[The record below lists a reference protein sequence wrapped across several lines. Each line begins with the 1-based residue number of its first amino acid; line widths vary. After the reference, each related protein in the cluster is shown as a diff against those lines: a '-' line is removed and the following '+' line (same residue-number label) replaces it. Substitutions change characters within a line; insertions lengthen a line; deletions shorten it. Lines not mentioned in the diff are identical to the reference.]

1 LVSFS
6 PTTRRRRSGSGRIIL
21 ILILI
26 IHNHIMSSKLVKQS
40 LKRAKEGRGT
50 FASSSEQDK
59 IRKHKLKKRKKSLKE
74 KREKVKA
81 EEQRKL
87 ELMGETV
94 DEKALMARKRRH
106 LAYFAIGLNDSGRV
120 GELEKF
126 LGKNGGKKKGQRE
139 DDDEDDDDAGDD
151 WDVKDL
157 FANAKKS

>member
-1 LVSFS
+1 
-6 PTTRRRRSGSGRIIL
+6 
-21 ILILI
+21 
-26 IHNHIMSSKLVKQS
+26 MSSKLVKQS

-50 FASSSEQDK
+50 FASSSSEQNK

-126 LGKNGGKKKGQRE
+126 LGKNGGKKKGKRE
-139 DDDEDDDDAGDD
+139 DDEDDDDDAGDD

>member
-1 LVSFS
+1 
-6 PTTRRRRSGSGRIIL
+6 
-21 ILILI
+21 
-26 IHNHIMSSKLVKQS
+26 M
-40 LKRAKEGRGT
+40 
-50 FASSSEQDK
+50 
-59 IRKHKLKKRKKSLKE
+59 
-74 KREKVKA
+74 KA

-87 ELMGETV
+87 ELMGEMV

-126 LGKNGGKKKGQRE
+126 LGKNGGKKKGKRE
-139 DDDEDDDDAGDD
+139 DDDDDAGDD

>member
-1 LVSFS
+1 
-6 PTTRRRRSGSGRIIL
+6 
-21 ILILI
+21 
-26 IHNHIMSSKLVKQS
+26 
-40 LKRAKEGRGT
+40 
-50 FASSSEQDK
+50 
-59 IRKHKLKKRKKSLKE
+59 LKKRKKSLKE

-126 LGKNGGKKKGQRE
+126 LGKNGGKKKGKRE

>member
-1 LVSFS
+1 
-6 PTTRRRRSGSGRIIL
+6 
-21 ILILI
+21 
-26 IHNHIMSSKLVKQS
+26 MSSKLVKQS

-50 FASSSEQDK
+50 FSSSSEQNK

-126 LGKNGGKKKGQRE
+126 
-139 DDDEDDDDAGDD
+139 
-151 WDVKDL
+151 
-157 FANAKKS
+157 